1 MRARKLAA
9 ACLIAG
15 SVVTMTGGAAVA
27 SEVTAQG
34 HWKVF
39 ESYPATPQGWRD
51 CGNAVVN
58 VAKGDCKL
66 NSDTGATVD
75 LWGWES

>member
-9 ACLIAG
+9 AFLVAG
-15 SVVTMTGGAAVA
+15 SVAAMTGGVAAA
-27 SEVTAQG
+27 SAAPEG

-39 ESYPATPQGWRD
+39 ATYPATPQGWRD